1 MKNEKILNE
10 EVLSD
15 EQLENVAG
23 GTYIDSQ
30 NVAGFLYQAGYD
42 NALGENGLVN
52 YDGMR
57 SALNGLGITAHDNGG
72 ATALGGQRNTYTID
86 ATGETLDQAGMMKFL
101 REKFPNTRY
110 KEIVEPGSIADVMK
124 MVM

>member
-1 MKNEKILNE
+1 MTNEKILNE

-15 EQLENVAG
+15 EQLENISG

-30 NVAGFLYQAGYD
+30 NVAGFLYQAGFD
-42 NALGENGLVN
+42 NTLGDNGLVN
-52 YDGMR
+52 FYGMR
-57 SALNGLGITAHDNGG
+57 SALNGLGITAKDHGG
-72 ATALGGQRNTYTID
+72 ATALGGQRNTYTIN

>member
-1 MKNEKILNE
+1 MKKILEN
-10 EVLSD
+10 EVLND

-42 NALGENGLVN
+42 NALGDNGLVN
-52 YDGMR
+52 FDGMR
-57 SALNGLGITAHDNGG
+57 SALNGLGITANGHGG
-72 ATALGGQRNTYTID
+72 ATALGGKRNTYTIN

>member
-1 MKNEKILNE
+1 MKNEKIFQE

-23 GTYIDSQ
+23 GTYIDSW

-42 NALGENGLVN
+42 NALGDNGLVN
-52 YDGMR
+52 MEGMR
-57 SALNGLGITAHDNGG
+57 SALSGLGITAHDNGG
-72 ATALGGQRNTYTID
+72 ATALGGKRNTYTVN
-86 ATGETLDQAGMMKFL
+86 ATGETLDQAGMMNFL
-101 REKFPNTRY
+101 REKFPNARY

>member
-1 MKNEKILNE
+1 MKNEKILENE
-10 EVLSD
+10 MLSD

-30 NVAGFLYQAGYD
+30 NVATFLYQAGFD
-42 NALGENGLVN
+42 NALGDNGLVN
-52 YDGMR
+52 FDGMR
-57 SALNGLGITAHDNGG
+57 SALNGLGITANDHGG
-72 ATALGGQRNTYTID
+72 AIALGGKRNTYTVN
-86 ATGETLDQAGMMKFL
+86 ATGETLDQAGMMNFL